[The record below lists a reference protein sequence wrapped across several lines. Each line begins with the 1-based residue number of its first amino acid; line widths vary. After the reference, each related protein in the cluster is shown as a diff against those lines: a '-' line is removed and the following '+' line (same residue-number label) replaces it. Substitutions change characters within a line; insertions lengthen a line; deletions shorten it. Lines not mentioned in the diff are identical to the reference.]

1 MAKRVEILIDPSENL
16 YKVIIDGKEVKH
28 LSFVKLK
35 AKVNE
40 IPKVKLGVCVVDEML
55 QEEKEVKV

>member
-1 MAKRVEILIDPSENL
+1 MPKRVEILIDPSENL
-16 YKVIIDGKEVKH
+16 YKVIIDGQEVKH

-40 IPKVKLGVCVVDEML
+40 IPKVKLGVCVVDEL
-55 QEEKEVKV
+55 LKDDREEAI